1 MSKLRMEDVVCIEE
15 TAITVR
21 GYRRRTTVP
30 SKIFKF
36 MELSEGDALR
46 WIAMRDGTI
55 FVTKVEHKKTKV
67 MRK

>member
-1 MSKLRMEDVVCIEE
+1 MSKPNMKNVVYIDE

-36 MELSEGDALR
+36 MHLAEGDSLR
-46 WIAMRDGTI
+46 WIAMRDGTV
-55 FVTKVEHKKTKV
+55 FVTKADL
-67 MRK
+67 

>member
-1 MSKLRMEDVVCIEE
+1 MSKPRMEDVVCIEE

-36 MELSEGDALR
+36 MELSEGSALR
-46 WIAMRDGTI
+46 WIAMRDGTVY
-55 FVTKVEHKKTKV
+55 VTKVEHVKTKD
-67 MRK
+67 R

>member
-1 MSKLRMEDVVCIEE
+1 MSKPRMEDVVCIEE

-36 MELSEGDALR
+36 IKLSEGDTLR
-46 WIAMRDGTI
+46 WIAMRDGTVY
-55 FVTKVEHKKTKV
+55 VTKVEHVKTKD
-67 MRK
+67 R